1 MDDRGGVVV
10 GDHGYFADNE
20 AVFSPSHYT
29 AYNQVEV
36 IEITRWLL
44 FDLGNSVK
52 YIVRAGLKDPAK
64 EDQDLLK
71 ALWYVN
77 DHISKVEPKV
87 GIVDPRAVMDEEM
100 RAIFEWKVQRLCD
113 QLSYERSLAVMAI
126 VNGNPY
132 LASAHITSEYLK
144 VRKEAREAEEPVE
157 EPTE

>member
-1 MDDRGGVVV
+1 M

-20 AVFSPSHYT
+20 EVFAPSHYT

-64 EDQDLLK
+64 EGQDLLK
-71 ALWYVN
+71 ALWYVD

-87 GIVDPRAVMDEEM
+87 GIVDPRAVMNDEM

-144 VRKEAREAEEPVE
+144 VKKALEKGEEPVE

>member
-1 MDDRGGVVV
+1 M
-10 GDHGYFADNE
+10 GDHGYFADSE

-36 IEITRWLL
+36 IEITRWLP
-44 FDLGNSVK
+44 FDLGSAVK
-52 YIVRAGLKDPAK
+52 HISRAGLKDSVKA
-64 EDQDLLK
+64 DQDFLK

-77 DHISKVEPKV
+77 DHISKVESLI
-87 GIVDPRAVMDEEM
+87 GIKDPRAVMNDEM

-113 QLSYERSLAVMAI
+113 QLSYESSLAVMAI

-144 VRKEAREAEEPVE
+144 VKKALREAEAAEPVE

>member
-10 GDHGYFADNE
+10 GDHGYFAVNE
-20 AVFSPSHYT
+20 AVSSPSHYT
-29 AYNQVEV
+29 VYHQVEV
-36 IEITRWLL
+36 IEITRWLP

-52 YIVRAGLKDPAK
+52 CIARAGLKDPEK
-64 EDQDLLK
+64 VDQDLLK

-77 DHISKVEPKV
+77 DHITKVQPMI
-87 GIVDPRAVMDEEM
+87 GIKDPRAEMNEET

-126 VNGNPY
+126 VNGNLS

-144 VRKEAREAEEPVE
+144 VRKALREAESPVE
-157 EPTE
+157 DSE

>member
-1 MDDRGGVVV
+1 M
-10 GDHGYFADNE
+10 GDHGYFADSE

-36 IEITRWLL
+36 IEITRWLP

-71 ALWYVN
+71 ALWYTN
-77 DHISKVEPKV
+77 DHISKVEPLI
-87 GIVDPRAVMDEEM
+87 GIVDPRAVMNDEM

-144 VRKEAREAEEPVE
+144 VKKALHEAEEPVE
-157 EPTE
+157 DSAE